1 MNSDWLWGSYA
12 MRDILKRLFRES
24 YKRSRWMSV
33 LYTLAVIVVFVT
45 TYALIIPAITM
56 TRTERVLDCHFPVH
70 QHTED
75 CYEEGEAGTLRLV
88 CGMADYVLHTHN
100 ADCYDAD
107 GNLVCPLPEITE
119 PLSAVY
125 TSGSA
130 IALKVEQHVH
140 TSSCFRDVPLQAVD
154 TIRFTGRTEMMRVSV
169 EADPDAFP
177 EGTEMIVRDVLEPA
191 VLDTIAEAVE
201 GEIVY
206 VHAVNITF
214 LYGGTAIEPARP
226 IRVTMSLREEQE
238 EAQQAVVHMDRD
250 GGVSV
255 VEQEDSAER
264 EVVFEADRFSVYA
277 IVGTSIEKTVLA
289 GDGNN
294 YRISVSFG
302 PDAGVPEEVELD
314 VVELSGDLYE
324 DYLAKSAVAMDAAGF
339 AYARIFDIAIVDAAG
354 NHITP
359 SAPVDVSVTLQDAY
373 RIGED
378 FSVLHF
384 EDDAAAPVQMDTETS
399 GTVVTFTTESF
410 SAYAIVQGPDPVSDA
425 WKKIV
430 SMDDLIAHKDA
441 GLYIGHTSGYYMTDG
456 ITRISGSRTGITK
469 TKPAQ
474 AYPADGAVPY
484 YFEQVEGTSDQF
496 KIYCISSAEKKYV
509 IQSTNSLNFTTV
521 ESNAGIFTMENGD
534 SPDVF
539 RFKGNG
545 VYYWNMQAGENGDS
559 IAAYTGATDQNA
571 QFYIWRYEEPTEDPY
586 GLDGKSYGLMN
597 WIGGT
602 AGKAMMASSAG
613 DTLEA
618 LPLTVMTKSGVD
630 ADKLFVP
637 SDSDISLWTF
647 EWIGQD
653 KYHVTAEVDG
663 AVKYLKVTSSGLSL
677 ADVPDDACSLQVV
690 PGTGAHAG
698 EICLRSGGNTLTFS
712 GTVAGGFGVGGS
724 AGSEWLHL
732 VDLSE
737 LTSEYFRTYT
747 ASKVSV
753 SDPAVTNGSRIIVYT
768 RVWNDTKKKYEF
780 YAVGH
785 DGGLVPC
792 YESGDEIQW
801 TGPMLNSLLWNLVE
815 YYWEGTDDPNYYYE
829 LYNQYS
835 EQFIAPQVTDGQIL
849 SDSTIGINMNGRKD
863 GMYYTPI
870 VAWDDSN
877 YSYAGLKADTAA
889 GRIVSCPYAD
899 TDDFYFA
906 IVQDLNVDDT
916 ITTVPTVDNR
926 EHGITMKIVN
936 FDDRAVQ
943 DDFLGSIAGGA
954 VQTTVPG
961 LLSTDIGADGYPK
974 NAGGTS
980 LATLYAG
987 AKEVNHLFIGST
999 YDGTG
1004 YFEYDSTQNF
1014 ASLQGRDH
1022 GDFAVYREIG
1032 TMDVSS
1038 RPTLKHGQFMP
1049 FNDLE
1054 AGFFASL
1061 NGKNLYSA
1069 TAQPLP
1075 NTDPRKN
1082 ERLYLVRDPD
1092 YYLGLELE
1100 ASFTQTPDGL
1110 DDWGHDIIYEFT
1122 GDDDFWLY
1130 VDGELII
1137 DLGGI
1142 HSALAGSVNFRTGEV
1157 TVNGRHTTLRALFE
1171 ANYRTRNTEASD
1183 AAVEA
1188 YLDGFFKDG
1197 GSVFKDNTSHT
1208 MRIFYME
1215 RGAGASNLHMRF
1227 NLASIEKDTVQ
1238 LSKKLSGIDETES
1251 VTAQFPYQ
1259 VYYTTEEGGPEQQLT
1274 DSVFFKGSTTPVPY
1288 RPALSIAGV
1297 TYENVFL
1304 LKPDEVAEIKFPQG
1318 TVSYRIVECGVN
1330 TTVYK
1335 GVKANNEV
1343 LDGTPAAANYADYG
1357 IGPASTDDRPRVVYD
1372 NEVDPE
1378 ALRTLTVTKN
1388 LFAEDGVTP
1397 IHNESTAF
1405 NYRLYLGAEFDS
1417 DLDASPAVMHTYH
1430 VKDANGTYCRWDTAA
1445 QAFISIGKSVYADLT
1460 AEEKTAASFHTSL
1473 NGSISKIPVDY
1484 TVEVRNVLAG
1494 TQFKVVERPA
1504 EIPDGYSFQEY
1515 VYKGAINTDAM
1526 TGVQDKVLYGA
1537 GNDPH
1542 VDVCNL
1548 KGWGLRVNKVWT
1560 DADFMTGRDPIY
1572 FAIFVRDNDDNLTL
1586 VADTVRRMGYSTTT
1600 LYWYFP
1606 HLPVAGVSFDH
1617 YEIREVTLTGDLAVD
1632 SEGVVTGYISIEP
1645 VDNGANVTLDGRQ
1658 KGEESDA
1665 SFEYTVLYEKGT
1677 VSQTSNVRAD
1687 TVTNNRPGI
1696 ILKKTAWNG
1705 ETPLAGASFKL
1716 TDGNTLI
1723 GTFTS
1728 DDTGLITVAFL
1739 GDDKD
1744 YTLTETSTQG
1754 IPGNWTGMDG
1764 NMTLRLFHGTVT
1776 VSGVDPDVY
1785 ILDQGEGKTPTLT
1798 IKNHPYTFRAVKV
1811 EDTTANPLS
1820 GVTFALHKQRK
1831 VGDVVQFDPVAM
1843 HGYEALVTDSAGVIP
1858 KIDTTLPPGVYELRE
1873 TGPLQNHLPLAG
1885 YVHFSVTENSMI
1897 VLDDAPAG
1905 VVLAESTA
1913 ADGTGTVSYELRIE
1927 NILMGYELPSTGGFG
1942 DILVQIPG
1950 AVLVFGSAAW
1960 IQKRKK
1966 RRDR

>member
-1 MNSDWLWGSYA
+1 
-12 MRDILKRLFRES
+12 MRDLLKKLFHES
-24 YKRSRWMSV
+24 YKRSRWMRV
-33 LYTLAVIVVFVT
+33 LYTLAVVVVFVT

-56 TRTERVLDCHFPVH
+56 SRTERVLDCQYHVH

-75 CYEEGEAGTLRLV
+75 CYAEGEDGTLRLV
-88 CGMADYVLHTHN
+88 CGMADYVIHEHTP
-100 ADCYDAD
+100 DCYDAD
-107 GNLVCPLPEITE
+107 GDLICPLPEITE
-119 PLSAVY
+119 PIEDGSEQFSAVY

-140 TSSCFRDVPLQAVD
+140 TSSCFREVPLQADD
-154 TIRFTGRTEMMRVSV
+154 TVRFTGRTETMRVSV

-177 EGTEMIVRDVLEPA
+177 EGTEMVVRDVLEPA
-191 VLDTIAEAVE
+191 VLDSIAEAVE
-201 GEIVY
+201 GDVVY
-206 VHAVNITF
+206 VHAVDISF
-214 LYGGTAIEPARP
+214 LYEGTEIEPALP
-226 IRVTMSLREEQE
+226 IRVTMSLLEKQE

-250 GGVSV
+250 GEVSV
-255 VEQEDSAER
+255 VDQEDSSER

-277 IVGTSIEKTVLA
+277 IVGTTIEKTVLA

-302 PDAGVPEEVELD
+302 PEAGVPEDAELD
-314 VVELSGDLYE
+314 VAELSGDLYA

-339 AYARIFDIAIVDAAG
+339 AYARIFDIAIVDAEG
-354 NHITP
+354 DHITP
-359 SAPVDVSVTLQDAY
+359 SAPVEVSVSLQDAS
-373 RIGED
+373 RSGED

-384 EDDAAAPVQMDTETS
+384 EDDADTPVQVDTETS
-399 GTVVTFTTESF
+399 GSVVTFTTESF
-410 SAYAIVQGPDPVSDA
+410 SAYAIVQGPDPISDV
-425 WKKIV
+425 WKKI
-430 SMDDLIAHKDA
+430 SSLSDLIDRSSE
-441 GLYIGHTSGYYMTDG
+441 GLYIGHVDGYYMTDG
-456 ITRISGSRTGITK
+456 ITRINASRTGITK

-484 YFEQVEGTSDQF
+484 YFEQIAGTSDQF
-496 KIYCISSAEKKYV
+496 RIYCMPSGEKKYV

-521 ESNAGIFTMENGD
+521 ESSAGVFTLENGD

-539 RFKGNG
+539 RFKGSG
-545 VYYWNMQAGENGDS
+545 GYYWNMQGGASGKS
-559 IAAYTGATDQNA
+559 IAAYTGAADTNA
-571 QFYIWRYEEPTEDPY
+571 QFYIWRYEDLTEEPF

-597 WIGGT
+597 WTGGM
-602 AGKAMMASSAG
+602 AGKAMMASATG
-613 DTLEA
+613 DTLDA
-618 LPLTVMTKSGVD
+618 LALTVMTKAGGD

-647 EWIGQD
+647 EWIEQD
-653 KYHVTAEVDG
+653 KYRLTATVDG
-663 AVKYLKVTSSGLSL
+663 AEKYLRITSSGLSL
-677 ADVPDDACSLQVV
+677 ADVPDEACDLQVV

-698 EICLRSGGNTLTFS
+698 EICLISGGNTLTFS

-780 YAVGH
+780 YAIGH

-801 TGPMLNSLLWNLVE
+801 TGPMLNSILWNLVE

-889 GRIVSCPYAD
+889 GRIVSCPYAN

-926 EHGITMKIVN
+926 DHGITMKIVN

-987 AKEVNHLFIGST
+987 AKEVNHLFIRST

-1032 TMDVSS
+1032 TMDISS

-1054 AGFFASL
+1054 AGLFASL

-1157 TVNGRHTTLRALFE
+1157 TVNGRHTTLRSLFE
-1171 ANYRTRNTEASD
+1171 ANYRARNSEASD
-1183 AAVEA
+1183 DAVES

-1259 VYYTTEEGGPEQQLT
+1259 VYYTMEEGGPEQQLT

-1445 QAFISIGKSVYADLT
+1445 QAFVSIGKSVYADLT

-1504 EIPDGYSFQEY
+1504 EIPDGYSFQKYIYRSAES
-1515 VYKGAINTDAM
+1515 TDAQS
-1526 TGVQDKVLYGA
+1526 GVQDTVVSGS
-1537 GNDPH
+1537 DPH

-1560 DADFMTGRDPIY
+1560 DADFMTDRDPIY
-1572 FAIFVRDNDDNLTL
+1572 FAVFVDHGSGELAL
-1586 VADTVRRMGYSTTT
+1586 VNDTVRRMAYGTTT
-1600 LYWYFP
+1600 QYWYFP
-1606 HLPVAGVSFDH
+1606 HLPVAGVAFDH
-1617 YEIREVTLTGDLAVD
+1617 YEIREVILTDPVVD
-1632 SEGVVTGYISIEP
+1632 PDGNVTGYTSIQP
-1645 VDNGANVTLDGRQ
+1645 VADGMKVTLEGMQ
-1658 KGEESDA
+1658 KGEESSA
-1665 SFEYTVLYEKGT
+1665 SFEYTTLYERGAI
-1677 VSQTSNVRAD
+1677 SQTENVRTD

-1696 ILKKTAWNG
+1696 ILRKAAWDG
-1705 ETPLAGASFKL
+1705 ETPLAGASFSL

-1739 GDDKD
+1739 GDNKD

-1754 IPGNWTGMDG
+1754 IPGNWAGING
-1764 NMTLRLFHGTVT
+1764 EIALRLSNGTVT
-1776 VSGVDPDVY
+1776 VSGVDADYYV
-1785 ILDQGEGKTPTLT
+1785 LDQGEGKTPTLT
-1798 IKNHPYTFRAVKV
+1798 IKNRPYTFRAIKI
-1811 EDTTANPLS
+1811 EDATENPLGS
-1820 GVTFALHKQRK
+1820 VTFALHKQRK
-1831 VGDVVQFDPVAM
+1831 VGDVVQFDPEPM
-1843 HGYEALVTDSAGVIP
+1843 TGYASLITNGAGVIP
-1858 KIDTTLPPGVYELRE
+1858 KIDVTLPPGVYELRE
-1873 TGPLQNHLPLAG
+1873 TGPLPDHLPLAA
-1885 YVHFSVTENSMI
+1885 YIHFTVRENGKI

-1905 VVLAESTA
+1905 VSLVESA
-1913 ADGTGTVSYELRIE
+1913 AGDGTGTVSYELRIE

-1942 DILVQIPG
+1942 DVLMQIPG

-1960 IQKRKK
+1960 IRKRKK